1 MKKLK
6 MQRRFKL
13 IVTFLIGFTTTMSL
27 LAQDAVK
34 FKDVLLDGK
43 PAKLNMVTGEITPV
57 KLKEQ
62 IIENQ
67 VDSLITKPIM
77 VTNSQSVADS
87 SEPEILE
94 DTDSD
99 FYMVKEGDNLFK
111 ISVKFKTSLALLQ
124 KGNNLETTLIKKGQI
139 LRVRNF
145 NKVTSDVSVWIV
157 VKGDNLYR
165 IAIKTGTT
173 VSEIKRLNGLA
184 NDTIYIG
191 QELQL
196 K

>member
-124 KGNNLETTLIKKGQI
+124 KGNNLETTLIKKM
-139 LRVRNF
+139 
-145 NKVTSDVSVWIV
+145 S
-157 VKGDNLYR
+157 
-165 IAIKTGTT
+165 
-173 VSEIKRLNGLA
+173 
-184 NDTIYIG
+184 
-191 QELQL
+191 
-196 K
+196 